1 MGMDTVCFMPSESGS
16 SDESGSKSPGDIATF
31 LGDLLNGFD
40 FVAARLQVID
50 LLESD
55 YIRIQLIDGVKEIS
69 TILRRLSRKNIP
81 GNNSHLN

>member
-1 MGMDTVCFMPSESGS
+1 MGMNTLRLMPSESGS
-16 SDESGSKSPGDIATF
+16 SDESGSKGPGDIATF
-31 LGDLLNGFD
+31 LGDLFNSFD

-50 LLESD
+50 LLESN

-69 TILRRLSRKNIP
+69 TILGRLSRKNIP